1 MTVHLFWPLSKVD
14 HEAREVEGYAST
26 EATDSQGEIVTLEA
40 LAAALPEYMK
50 WANIREM
57 HQASAVGVAQEA
69 AVDGKGLMLRVK
81 VIDDAAWRKVKAGVY
96 KGFSIGGAVTARDAQ
111 RPHVITGVELTE
123 ISLVD
128 RPANPEAV
136 FAVWKS
142 KDGKERT
149 MKVLEDARPMAD
161 ALKAARARLAQKWVA
176 TDGSAFERADDAAR
190 HELRFEKSTFA
201 PASEPTTG
209 LTDYALEGAAAHDD
223 KPGLGDYADPGY
235 QADGQRRYPLDSDE
249 HIRAAWGFINR
260 ADHQRAYTMAQIA
273 DIKARI
279 IAAWKAK
286 IDRDGPPA
294 ARGKAAQTETL
305 RKHDEAMRLM
315 ALLDEL
321 EWLEGIVP
329 EDDAAAVAAVCAML
343 RTMVDAGDDALGK
356 ATRRD
361 DLGAAIAKL
370 NARNAAL
377 EQRLGADNALL
388 RELKTL
394 VEKVAAQPAVMPP
407 SRLVAIDKGA
417 DVARELERIADQP
430 PAVTAFELIKRAM
443 REPLAFG
450 APLEK

>member
-1 MTVHLFWPLSKVD
+1 M
-14 HEAREVEGYAST
+14 
-26 EATDSQGEIVTLEA
+26 
-40 LAAALPEYMK
+40 
-50 WANIREM
+50 N
-57 HQASAVGVAQEA
+57 
-69 AVDGKGLMLRVK
+69 
-81 VIDDAAWRKVKAGVY
+81 
-96 KGFSIGGAVTARDAQ
+96 
-111 RPHVITGVELTE
+111 
-123 ISLVD
+123 
-128 RPANPEAV
+128 
-136 FAVWKS
+136 
-142 KDGKERT
+142 
-149 MKVLEDARPMAD
+149 VLEDARPMAD

-176 TDGSAFERADDAAR
+176 SDGSAFERADDAAR

-201 PASEPTTG
+201 PASEPTDG

-235 QADGQRRYPLDSDE
+235 QADGRKRYPLDSDE

-260 ADHQRAYTMAQIA
+260 ADHQRAYTKEQLA

-286 IDRDGPPA
+286 VDRDGPPA
-294 ARGKAAQTETL
+294 ARGKAAQAETL

-321 EWLEGIVP
+321 EWLAGIVP
-329 EDDAAAVAAVCAML
+329 EDDVASVDAVCAML
-343 RTMVDAGDDALGK
+343 RTMVDAGDDPLGK
-356 ATRRD
+356 ATAHADHDHVQRIHD
-361 DLGAAIAKL
+361 HTVALGAQCGGEHEPSLKYAGAAIAKL

-377 EQRLGADNALL
+377 EERLAGAMPLL
-388 RELKTL
+388 REVKEL

-407 SRLVAIDKGA
+407 SRLVVIDKGA